1 MSFAVMASALRSRSF
16 SVSKSQRSASSGM
29 ASSRVGS
36 AAFRSRACNM
46 IKTPFENEV
55 GQSAEI

>member
-1 MSFAVMASALRSRSF
+1 
-16 SVSKSQRSASSGM
+16 M
-29 ASSRVGS
+29 ASSRIKQ

-55 GQSAEI
+55 GRSAEI